1 MDVLEFDLERIE
13 REMTLQ
19 HYEMVKP
26 HVEKLLGAGY
36 TPVRVAALMFR
47 YGYVFGRKLL
57 KDSYKERK
65 RQQYEEQKKLEEEG
79 SANNG

>member
-1 MDVLEFDLERIE
+1 MDVLEFDLERME
-13 REMTLQ
+13 RELTLQ
-19 HYEMVKP
+19 NYEMVKP

-36 TPVRVAALMFR
+36 TPVRAAALMFR

-57 KDSYKERK
+57 RDSQKER

-79 SANNG
+79 STNND